1 MVGSTDTSGVNAQN
15 QAVKTT
21 LVDLQKIKGST

>member
-21 LVDLQKIKGST
+21 LVEKIKGST